1 MGKAKIFIAYAKED
15 IKARNK
21 LQKQLKYL
29 DWDNSAEVFWD
40 GQISPGEVWEER
52 LQQEIRKSD
61 IILLLLSDDFVSSKY
76 VMNVE
81 VPHALERYDQGKS
94 IVIPILVREVKL
106 PKILS
111 SRQYL
116 KGHCGNSISLE
127 KNKEY
132 EWKRI
137 AEYVGKKVELINLQ
151 FEAQNKGGDA
161 CSVTLLRLEQLK
173 EELSRRLLAS
183 ASVRLCSRSGI
194 GWNKDFGKAI
204 SSLSSDGHRPS
215 DSRFLF
221 LDPDGEIFKLD
232 SSMYSTDKD
241 DFACS
246 PDERK
251 KKAVTLYNELCERG
265 HQVRVADIMLPPPF
279 WACMDAGNQ
288 MPVEAF
294 IEVPVWR
301 SKYGGNLY
309 IKADGTTEPHVQVY
323 SQIFDDLWEKSR
335 DWLLFATM

>member
-1 MGKAKIFIAYAKED
+1 MGKAKIFIAYARED
-15 IKARNK
+15 IKVKNK

-29 DWDNSAEVFWD
+29 DWDKSAEVFCD
-40 GQISPGEVWEER
+40 GQINPGEVWEER
-52 LQQEIRKSD
+52 LQQEISKSD
-61 IILLLLSDDFVSSKY
+61 IILLLLSDDFVSSMY
-76 VMNVE
+76 IMNVE
-81 VPHALERYDQGKS
+81 VPKALKRCDQGKS

-116 KGHCGNSISLE
+116 KGHSGNSISLE

-137 AEYVGKKVELINLQ
+137 AEHVGEKVELINLQ

-183 ASVRLCSRSGI
+183 ASVWLCSRSGI

-221 LDPDGEIFKLD
+221 LDPDGEIFRLD

-246 PDERK
+246 PDEK
-251 KKAVTLYNELCERG
+251 KHKAVTFYNELCERG
-265 HQVRVADIMLPPPF
+265 HHVRVADIVLPPPF
-279 WACMDAGNQ
+279 WACTDEGNQ
-288 MPVEAF
+288 MPTEAF

-301 SKYGGNLY
+301 SKHGGNLY
-309 IKADGTTEPHVQVY
+309 IKADGKKEQHVKVY
-323 SQIFDDLWEKSR
+323 SQIFDDLWAQSR
-335 DWLLFATM
+335 DWELFATT